1 MNKLAQ
7 RNTGCRNFLPQR
19 VTLLPGNSTEL
30 EKALE
35 QAIVYNVNPT
45 ILSGFKTKAAGNLN
59 LTLSWEYSL
68 AQINVD
74 DFKLRIIEGLKF
86 HRMAGTPYSL
96 RQALSWY
103 GLTNIKIEEE
113 EVGRHFSEFQVG
125 FCRPATGTE
134 GPFRR

>member
-1 MNKLAQ
+1 MRKIA
-7 RNTGCRNFLPQR
+7 RTG
-19 VTLLPGNSTEL
+19 VEYMSLLPGNSTEL

-35 QAIVYNVNPT
+35 QAIVCDVNPN
-45 ILSGFKTKAAGNLN
+45 ILSGFKTKAVGNLN

-68 AQINVD
+68 AQINID
-74 DFKLRIIEGLKF
+74 DFKHRIIEGLKF

-125 FCRPATGTE
+125 FDEAPFATGLRAQ
-134 GPFRR
+134 PRDVR